1 MCLER
6 RGFWDVADGA
16 SLSPRYPSQIGNLCD
31 RVYVRR
37 GIASFRPQSCGR
49 QKEVPMERETQH
61 IEDGV
66 IELGAVSE
74 RTEGNGEA
82 GLDIAGQRNQVGISD
97 D

>member
-1 MCLER
+1 
-6 RGFWDVADGA
+6 
-16 SLSPRYPSQIGNLCD
+16 
-31 RVYVRR
+31 
-37 GIASFRPQSCGR
+37 
-49 QKEVPMERETQH
+49 MERETQH